1 MIAPA
6 RFGYFGST
14 LPENATPADQAD
26 AYALLLDHLGIG
38 RAAVIGYSAGSASV
52 LEFARRHPDRV
63 VGLILACAR
72 LGGPT
77 PNPLLKPVLDA
88 GYGSQRL
95 FWLYRRLLPSIY
107 ARMIGVPKGY
117 WPTAEDAATIHRV
130 SALQFP
136 LRPRRLGAVFDGFE
150 SNLAAD
156 RFPFEELTVPTLI
169 VSAADDP
176 WARHP
181 YAVTAAARIPGAQL
195 VTIDRGGHLFLGT
208 TPRCEQRSAHSL
220 RRWRNQEEAKVSPRY
235 AYLYFMKDEPDR
247 IRATVERHVVHWQ
260 QLRLPGY
267 LGGPFEDRT
276 GGLITFQAED
286 DEHARRAVETDPFLQ
301 EGLLEVYW
309 LKQWTPQ

>member
-26 AYALLLDHLGIG
+26 AYALLLNHLGIG

-117 WPTAEDAATIHRV
+117 RPTAEDAATIHRV

-176 WARHP
+176 WAP
-181 YAVTAAARIPGAQL
+181 YGYAVTAAARIPGARL
-195 VTIDRGGHLFLGT
+195 VTIDRGGHLFLGHDAQVRAAIGAFIASVAQ
-208 TPRCEQRSAHSL
+208 PGGGEGESAVRVLVLH
-220 RRWRNQEEAKVSPRY
+220 
-235 AYLYFMKDEPDR
+235 
-247 IRATVERHVVHWQ
+247 
-260 QLRLPGY
+260 
-267 LGGPFEDRT
+267 
-276 GGLITFQAED
+276 
-286 DEHARRAVETDPFLQ
+286 
-301 EGLLEVYW
+301 EG
-309 LKQWTPQ
+309 